1 MLIEPA
7 PRLGDELSPKIPSDV
22 ISVGSPVA
30 FDVLTGNSWCYETG
44 IVTFL
49 SDYIARVSVSHADPR
64 VNEKELLEMNRKK
77 LAELCGMLQQVRARV
92 VRDHYAALQR
102 RIDYARL
109 KVKGIESACIREIQS
124 YVVPPPTVKY
134 IVEDVIE
141 IIGIRNEC
149 YGWPCIQAI
158 IRRPEF
164 ISLVSEFDSSRLSM
178 VRRSEILQRCMS
190 RRLTSETAYKS
201 SQAAGP
207 LHLWV
212 LAQLSFFEECESPSP
227 LTDEYSREQL
237 ERLFFE
243 IKALQ
248 SRIRLLEGDPGQSIP
263 NSQNEEKIILR
274 SSIIGAIPTNYDI
287 TKMAAVHRPELL
299 KYIASSPGSFPN
311 NYLLEELRPALDSY
325 GETHILRDSPEK
337 GQSEIKIDV
346 EKEVQKI
353 ESENSKLQQEMNVAI
368 MDRSRRLQPFHD
380 WDKYSEQC
388 GTQTRELQVEQ
399 QLGEAEDLTRTFTE
413 MQSSI
418 DCIRDQITEVN
429 IDKNHLEQE
438 LIKMRKINDALR
450 VQSENYLQRKMRSG
464 TQQEL
469 EVLRH
474 VNAELK
480 KENDALRTLSD
491 AHEGE
496 LVRARREVAHL
507 YLIIATLSAKWL
519 EHGTSNVST
528 IHQISLD
535 GDVWEDILSNYPQ
548 ELLRALTCDVIA
560 CCGAHAECVSGVTC
574 SHGRLRAEFNVT
586 HSADRRSEGIDEL
599 ISLYQFP
606 LTRSLCTWQNIM
618 ASPDTEYQKTV
629 SLQTP
634 LCQDGLVASSY
645 DRKMEDLIRRNEDLQ
660 ALLKDSRCS
669 MEKMQSVVATITDR
683 NNEWEREI
691 TERQR
696 QIVLLQA
703 SLDEATSERTF
714 AENRIADLQ
723 RTVENLQNQLNVL
736 ENAETDYKTEM
747 YKQTTKKEPL
757 EACAKNDSPGEDFPI
772 TQIGKLN
779 PVEKEMSS
787 AKQLTGT
794 KKQEK
799 AGEQDDLEKPTT
811 PYINYKTEKNYT
823 FTSFGPKQEKMTS
836 RRKNISCNAEPQE
849 KHNKKEE
856 DTSAFKKEREANVKQ
871 SDNKQQSLQEMFVKK
886 QEEELQQ
893 FQQKNKDLQKTENEQ
908 QHAKSKIR
916 PKTSKNEKQKEE
928 AIPQDKLRRVIKKT
942 EQHSIK
948 RHITEETKQNTIP
961 IKKIP
966 APNKDLHENPKQN
979 SDEQKHAMKTMA
991 GLQRQNEELQS
1002 QLREA
1007 CRGQEKL
1014 DALQRHNE
1022 ELQSQLKEACRG
1034 QEKLTRAVDNE
1045 IDVAAEGGV
1054 RGQEKLD
1061 AVQRHNE
1068 ELQSQLREACRG
1080 QEKLDALQRHNEEL
1094 QSQLR
1099 EACRGQEKLDAL
1111 QRHNEELQSQL
1122 KEARRGQEKLESEEE
1137 TAHN

>member
-22 ISVGSPVA
+22 ISVGSSVA

-44 IVTFL
+44 NVTFL

-64 VNEKELLEMNRKK
+64 ANEKELLEMNRKK

-109 KVKGIESACIREIQS
+109 KVKGIESACLREIQS

-134 IVEDVIE
+134 IIEDVIE

-158 IRRPEF
+158 IRRPGF

-178 VRRSEILQRCMS
+178 ARRSEILQRCMS

-248 SRIRLLEGDPGQSIP
+248 SRIRVLEGDPGQPIP

-299 KYIASSPGSFPN
+299 EYIASSPGSFPN

-325 GETHILRDSPEK
+325 EETHILRDNPEK
-337 GQSEIKIDV
+337 GQSEIKFDD
-346 EKEVQKI
+346 EKEVEKI
-353 ESENSKLQQEMNVAI
+353 DSENSKLQQEMNVAI

-380 WDKYSEQC
+380 WDNYNEQC

-399 QLGEAEDLTRTFTE
+399 QLSEAEDLMRTFTE

-418 DCIRDQITEVN
+418 DCIRGQITEVN

-450 VQSENYLQRKMRSG
+450 LQSEDYLQRKMHLG

-469 EVLRH
+469 EVLRNI
-474 VNAELK
+474 NAELK

-496 LVRARREVAHL
+496 LVRARCEVAHL
-507 YLIIATLSAKWL
+507 YSIIATLSAKWL

-548 ELLRALTCDVIA
+548 ELLRALTSDVIA

-574 SHGRLRAEFNVT
+574 SHGRLQAEFSVT

-599 ISLYQFP
+599 ISLYQFS

-618 ASPDTEYQKTV
+618 APPDTEYQKTV

-634 LCQDGLVASSY
+634 LCQDKLVASSY
-645 DRKMEDLIRRNEDLQ
+645 DEKMEDLIRRNEDLQ

-691 TERQR
+691 TERQH

-703 SLDEATSERTF
+703 SLDEANSKRTF

-736 ENAETDYKTEM
+736 ENAETDYKNEI

-757 EACAKNDSPGEDFPI
+757 DARAKNDSPSEDFLI

-779 PVEKEMSS
+779 PVEKETSA

-799 AGEQDDLEKPTT
+799 AGEQYDLEKPTT
-811 PYINYKTEKNYT
+811 PYINYKTAKNYV
-823 FTSFGPKQEKMTS
+823 FTSSGTKQEKSTS
-836 RRKNISCNAEPQE
+836 RTKNISCTAEPQL
-849 KHNKKEE
+849 KQNKKVE
-856 DTSAFKKEREANVKQ
+856 DTSAFKKGREEDNVKK
-871 SDNKQQSLQEMFVKK
+871 SDNKQQSLQEMFVK
-886 QEEELQQ
+886 QQEEEELQQ
-893 FQQKNKDLQKTENEQ
+893 FQQKNKHIQKTENEQ
-908 QHAKSKIR
+908 QHVKSKII
-916 PKTSKNEKQKEE
+916 PTTSKNENQKEK
-928 AIPQDKLRRVIKKT
+928 AIPQNKLQKVIKKT
-942 EQHSIK
+942 EKHSIT
-948 RHITEETKQNTIP
+948 RQITEETKQNTIP
-961 IKKIP
+961 IKKVP
-966 APNKDLHENPKQN
+966 AQNKDFHENTKQN
-979 SDEQKHAMKTMA
+979 SDERKHTMKTMA

-1002 QLREA
+1002 QLKESR
-1007 CRGQEKL
+1007 RGEEKL
-1014 DALQRHNE
+1014 DALQRQNE
-1022 ELQSQLKEACRG
+1022 ELQSQLKESRRG
-1034 QEKLTRAVDNE
+1034 E
-1045 IDVAAEGGV
+1045 
-1054 RGQEKLD
+1054 
-1061 AVQRHNE
+1061 
-1068 ELQSQLREACRG
+1068 
-1080 QEKLDALQRHNEEL
+1080 EKLDALQRQNDEL
-1094 QSQLR
+1094 QSQLKESR
-1099 EACRGQEKLDAL
+1099 RGEEKLDAL
-1111 QRHNEELQSQL
+1111 QRQNEELQSQL
-1122 KEARRGQEKLESEEE
+1122 KESRRGEEKLDALQRQNEELQSQLKESRRGEEKLDALQRQNE
-1137 TAHN
+1137 ELQSQL